1 MPEALQYVF
10 KLLTNKGDSM
20 EFIYDCIYVVSSKTC
35 IVLHSYII
43 VVLHRIL
50 SEGELPWHS

>member
-1 MPEALQYVF
+1 
-10 KLLTNKGDSM
+10 M
-20 EFIYDCIYVVSSKTC
+20 EFIYDCIYVVSSITG

>member
-1 MPEALQYVF
+1 
-10 KLLTNKGDSM
+10 M
-20 EFIYDCIYVVSSKTC
+20 EFIYDCIYVVSSITC

>member
-1 MPEALQYVF
+1 
-10 KLLTNKGDSM
+10 M
-20 EFIYDCIYVVSSKTC
+20 EVIYDFIYVVSTITC

-50 SEGELPWHS
+50 SEGVLPWRS